1 MSLRMKTYAC
11 PKCGRDVPLDK
22 INVAKDIM
30 LCPSCGETSCF
41 SDVVGEI
48 DERRHADDVRGR
60 LNGAPPKH
68 LKVECDP
75 MDPTGRIVLTQRKFS
90 KGAFFLVP
98 FTCVWAGFSMTAIYG
113 TQICS
118 GKFEL
123 VPSLIGIPFLLG
135 SILLISICLFM
146 LGIGKHVLTLER
158 GKGRFFWGV
167 GLIGLWRNF
176 TYDRQT
182 RIEQGYT
189 GYQSNGQSHLELHLT
204 HPGSSDTVHI
214 CAGMDEDSIDYVE
227 AVLKREVSR
236 V

>member
-1 MSLRMKTYAC
+1 MKVYSC

-30 LCPSCGETSCF
+30 LCPACGETSCF

-48 DERRHADDVRGR
+48 DERRHEDDLRGR

-68 LKVECDP
+68 LKVKFDP
-75 MDPTGRIVLTQRKFS
+75 TDPTGRVVLTQRKFS
-90 KGAFFLVP
+90 KEAFFLVP
-98 FTCVWAGFSMTAIYG
+98 FTCVWAGGSMGAIYG

-123 VPSLIGIPFLLG
+123 FPSLFGIPFFLG
-135 SILLISICLFM
+135 SLFLIFTSLFT
-146 LGIGKHVLTLER
+146 LSVGKRVLTLER

-167 GLIGLWRNF
+167 GPIGFWRNF

-182 RIEQGYT
+182 KVVQGYT
-189 GYQSNGQSHLELHLT
+189 SYSSNGQHFLELHLT
-204 HPGSSDTVHI
+204 HPGSSNKVHI
-214 CAGMDEDSIDYVE
+214 CAGMDEDSLDYVE
-227 AVLKREVSR
+227 AVLKREASR
-236 V
+236 M

>member
-1 MSLRMKTYAC
+1 MTKTYAC
-11 PKCGRDVPLDK
+11 PKCGHDVPLDK

-90 KGAFFLVP
+90 KGALFLVP
-98 FTCVWAGFSMTAIYG
+98 FTCVWAGGSMGLIYG
-113 TQICS
+113 TQIYS
-118 GKFEL
+118 GKFNL
-123 VPSLIGIPFLLG
+123 GVSLFGIPFLLG
-135 SILLISICLFM
+135 SLFLGFICLFA
-146 LGIGKHVLTLER
+146 LGAGKHMLTLER
-158 GKGRFFWGV
+158 GKGRFFWE
-167 GLIGLWRNF
+167 IGPIGFWRNF

-182 RIEQGYT
+182 KVKQGYT
-189 GYQSNGQSHLELHLT
+189 RYQSNGQSQLELHLT
-204 HPGSSDTVHI
+204 HPGGSDTVHI
-214 CAGMDEDSIDYVE
+214 CTGMDEDSIDYVE

>member
-1 MSLRMKTYAC
+1 MTKTYAC
-11 PKCGRDVPLDK
+11 PKCGHDVPLDK

-90 KGAFFLVP
+90 KGALFLVP
-98 FTCVWAGFSMTAIYG
+98 FTCVWAGGSMALIYG
-113 TQICS
+113 TQIYS
-118 GKFEL
+118 GKFNL
-123 VPSLIGIPFLLG
+123 AVSLFGIPFLLG
-135 SILLISICLFM
+135 SLFLGFICLFA
-146 LGIGKHVLTLER
+146 LGAGKHMLTLER
-158 GKGRFFWGV
+158 GKGRFFWG
-167 GLIGLWRNF
+167 IGPIGFWRNF

-182 RIEQGYT
+182 KVEQGYT
-189 GYQSNGQSHLELHLT
+189 RYQSNGQSQLELHLT
-204 HPGSSDTVHI
+204 HPGGSDTVHI
-214 CAGMDEDSIDYVE
+214 CTGMDEDSIDYVE

>member
-1 MSLRMKTYAC
+1 MR
-11 PKCGRDVPLDK
+11 R
-22 INVAKDIM
+22 VAAI
-30 LCPSCGETSCF
+30 LFG
-41 SDVVGEI
+41 
-48 DERRHADDVRGR
+48 
-60 LNGAPPKH
+60 
-68 LKVECDP
+68 
-75 MDPTGRIVLTQRKFS
+75 IVL
-90 KGAFFLVP
+90 LLP
-98 FTCVWAGFSMTAIYG
+98 GF
-113 TQICS
+113 
-118 GKFEL
+118 
-123 VPSLIGIPFLLG
+123 
-135 SILLISICLFM
+135 LLISICLFM

-214 CAGMDEDSIDYVE
+214 CAGMDEDSLDYVE

>member
-1 MSLRMKTYAC
+1 MTKTYAC
-11 PKCGRDVPLDK
+11 PKCGHDVPLDK

-48 DERRHADDVRGR
+48 DERRYADDVRGR

-90 KGAFFLVP
+90 KGALFLVP
-98 FTCVWAGFSMTAIYG
+98 FTCVWAGGSMASIYG
-113 TQICS
+113 TQIYS
-118 GKFEL
+118 GKFNL
-123 VPSLIGIPFLLG
+123 GVSLFGIPFLLG
-135 SILLISICLFM
+135 SLFLGFISLFA
-146 LGIGKHVLTLER
+146 LGAGKHMLTLER
-158 GKGRFFWGV
+158 GKGRFFWG
-167 GLIGLWRNF
+167 IGPLGFWRNF

-182 RIEQGYT
+182 KVEQGYT
-189 GYQSNGQSHLELHLT
+189 SYQSNGQSQLELDLP
-204 HPGSSDTVHI
+204 HPGGSDTVHI

-236 V
+236 M

>member
-1 MSLRMKTYAC
+1 MTKTYAC
-11 PKCGRDVPLDK
+11 PKCGHDVPLDK

-90 KGAFFLVP
+90 KGALFLVP
-98 FTCVWAGFSMTAIYG
+98 FTCVWAGGSMGLIYG
-113 TQICS
+113 TQIYS
-118 GKFEL
+118 GKFNL
-123 VPSLIGIPFLLG
+123 AVSLFGIPFLLG
-135 SILLISICLFM
+135 SLFLGFICLFA
-146 LGIGKHVLTLER
+146 LGAGKHMLTLER
-158 GKGRFFWGV
+158 GKGRFFWG
-167 GLIGLWRNF
+167 IGPLGFWRNF

-182 RIEQGYT
+182 KVKQGYT
-189 GYQSNGQSHLELHLT
+189 RYQSNGQSQLELHLT
-204 HPGSSDTVHI
+204 HPGGSDTVHI

>member
-1 MSLRMKTYAC
+1 MTKTYAC
-11 PKCGRDVPLDK
+11 PKCGHDVPLDK

-90 KGAFFLVP
+90 KGALFLVP
-98 FTCVWAGFSMTAIYG
+98 FTCVWAGGSMGLIYG
-113 TQICS
+113 TQIYS
-118 GKFEL
+118 GKFNL
-123 VPSLIGIPFLLG
+123 AVSLFGIPFLLG
-135 SILLISICLFM
+135 SLFLGFICLFA
-146 LGIGKHVLTLER
+146 LGAGKHMLTLER
-158 GKGRFFWGV
+158 GKGRFFWG
-167 GLIGLWRNF
+167 IGPIGFWRNF

-182 RIEQGYT
+182 KVEQGYT
-189 GYQSNGQSHLELHLT
+189 RYQSNGQSQLELHLT
-204 HPGSSDTVHI
+204 HPGGSDTVHI
-214 CAGMDEDSIDYVE
+214 CTGMDEDSIDYVE